1 MPSPADLQQL
11 TEWRKTGA
19 HLPAFLRDFHAQK
32 DVFKYIDHLTS
43 KRDEDHQTN
52 WCDAQIYVIDAFLWC
67 MARHGFTL
75 QRCRA
80 KQPFDNLDE
89 GIEAHKKLER
99 EAFATFL
106 EKRQP

>member
-1 MPSPADLQQL
+1 MLSAADLQQL

-19 HLPAFLRDFHAQK
+19 HLPPFMRDFHAQK
-32 DVFKYIDHLTS
+32 DLFRYIDHLTA

-52 WCDAQIYVIDAFLWC
+52 WRDAQIYTIDAFLWC

-80 KQPFDNLDE
+80 TQPFDNLDD

-99 EAFATFL
+99 EAFTNFL
-106 EKRQP
+106 KKALP